1 MNKMKSLLKKETP
14 LKSKF
19 IANNLLDMF
28 SLESEA
34 FINNLNAEDPIEIDE
49 MQIDM
54 LYQSL

>member
-1 MNKMKSLLKKETP
+1 MNKMKSLLKNETP

-28 SLESEA
+28 SFESEA
-34 FINNLNAEDPIEIDE
+34 FINKLDAEDPIEIDE